1 MVSWTRPWQD
11 IFFYQNVTRPEEIYE
26 DQSKPERTARVELEL
41 LHFNLFLGALRS
53 NKLEQL

>member
-41 LHFNLFLGALRS
+41 LHFRIRVMF
-53 NKLEQL
+53 